1 MVPFDIQRRYPCF
14 GGLTH
19 NGESLDNSKQRRGSN
34 EPFQIDFFLVCQ
46 TSLSNKLPDSKK
58 FSQHFCLNNH
68 SNLFRVLFIRSEMPS
83 DSKYCVRIFEQDAG
97 STCIL
102 EEI

>member
-14 GGLTH
+14 EGLTRNAVNH
-19 NGESLDNSKQRRGSN
+19 SIIPNKEEVQMNPSRLIFS
-34 EPFQIDFFLVCQ
+34 C
-46 TSLSNKLPDSKK
+46 LSNKLPDGKK

-83 DSKYCVRIFEQDAG
+83 DSKYYVSIFEQDAG